1 MTGTRSLVLTA
12 GAVVLTALSAFAADY
27 PLTVKDDGGNPVTLA
42 RKPERVISLTLFT
55 DDVLVE
61 ILEPRRLLGVTA
73 FATDPAISN
82 VPGQAAAVPHKL
94 RLNAEVILSLQPDL
108 LFVANWTEADKVELL
123 RRAGVP
129 VFLTASGLTLV
140 AIQEKILTV
149 ARLVGETEKGRAL
162 VDSMNAR
169 LAAVEK
175 RLAALPA
182 GRRLSV
188 MDYTTFGAA
197 MGKGSSWDQIVRLA
211 GLRNAVGELAVD
223 EWGQVP
229 LAKEKL
235 LELDPDILVLPGW
248 VFEDTRSG
256 ADAFF
261 RQVTGDPALQ
271 GLRAVRSRR
280 VVRMP
285 ENLKSTTSQYIVAA
299 VEYLARLAYPELFR

>member
-1 MTGTRSLVLTA
+1 
-12 GAVVLTALSAFAADY
+12 
-27 PLTVKDDGGNPVTLA
+27 
-42 RKPERVISLTLFT
+42 
-55 DDVLVE
+55 
-61 ILEPRRLLGVTA
+61 
-73 FATDPAISN
+73 
-82 VPGQAAAVPHKL
+82 
-94 RLNAEVILSLQPDL
+94 
-108 LFVANWTEADKVELL
+108 
-123 RRAGVP
+123 
-129 VFLTASGLTLV
+129 
-140 AIQEKILTV
+140 
-149 ARLVGETEKGRAL
+149 
-162 VDSMNAR
+162 
-169 LAAVEK
+169 VEK

-197 MGKGSSWDQIVRLA
+197 MGKGSSWDEIVRLA
-211 GLRNAVGELAVD
+211 GLRNAVGEFAVD

-248 VFEDTRSG
+248 VYEDTRSG

-271 GLRAVRSRR
+271 GLRAVQNRR
-280 VVRMP
+280 VIRMP